1 MITPFSTSRIYRA
14 VGVMVIMLIV
24 AGGVL
29 LTLHMKQQAII
40 DSVDTHANEDT
51 RIADLI
57 RIARLADDNQ
67 DLAITISNAFQ
78 SATDT
83 VAVIESIESLA
94 DAHNVELAIN
104 KAEKITGT
112 SDEILL
118 AISAEAVG
126 SWAAAYRFV
135 QNLDLFSYKHTTS
148 RINFNKN
155 KEEGTWAVMVEM
167 NVSLTPQ

>member
-14 VGVMVIMLIV
+14 VGVMVIMMIV

-29 LTLHMKQQAII
+29 LMLHIKQQTIV

-57 RIARLADDNQ
+57 RIARLADDNK
-67 DLAITISNAFQ
+67 DLVATISNAFQ

-83 VAVIESIESLA
+83 VAVIESIEALA
-94 DAHNVELAIN
+94 DAHNVELTIN
-104 KAEKITGT
+104 KAEKVVGT
-112 SDEILL
+112 SNDTSL

-126 SWAAAYRFV
+126 SWAAVYRFV
-135 QNLDLFSYKHTTS
+135 QSLDMFSYKHTTN

-155 KEEGTWAVMVEM
+155 KEEGTWVVTVEM
-167 NVSLTPQ
+167 NVLLTPQ